1 MKYRAIIHK
10 AILIYFLLNTVH
22 VFGKSD
28 STHKYQKDIVN
39 MLEKYFVEVDKKNI
53 DGISQYLKVPLSIH
67 HNQGKVYFM
76 RTKDDYYKVFNLW
89 KESPN
94 ADFHKTEIDRVVVTE
109 VFKGNLFMNVA
120 DLIYSRFDEEN
131 NLIIQQRVTY
141 YIMAMPKKGLLR
153 FLNRWIWDWKIYMI
167 SNVEMDE

>member
-1 MKYRAIIHK
+1 
-10 AILIYFLLNTVH
+10 
-22 VFGKSD
+22 
-28 STHKYQKDIVN
+28 
-39 MLEKYFVEVDKKNI
+39 
-53 DGISQYLKVPLSIH
+53 
-67 HNQGKVYFM
+67 M